1 MILDHAAASLEDPAS
16 GSLLAAFQSLRAT
29 LIGSM
34 PAWRHHP
41 GSSRERM
48 QHLGFTQPRALG
60 RKVSD
65 EFAVPLCRGY
75 HRAADSLEPARQDRS
90 LAAVGFFL
98 LACVRVHEEGDHAGG
113 RH

>member
-16 GSLLAAFQSLRAT
+16 GSLSCGVPEPAGDLDRVDAGLAPPPMLVAGA
-29 LIGSM
+29 
-34 PAWRHHP
+34 
-41 GSSRERM
+41 M

-65 EFAVPLCRGY
+65 EFAVPLCREY